1 MKQKLTLAI
10 IAVVAL
16 IAGAWGYG
24 SAAPAERQWEYE
36 FVTECNQARANG
48 LGAVGWELV
57 TMDPSSSHR
66 ECVFKRPRP

>member
-10 IAVVAL
+10 IAVIAL
-16 IAGAWGYG
+16 VGGAWSYG
-24 SAAPAERQWEYE
+24 SAAPAQQQWEYQ
-36 FVTECNQARANG
+36 FVTGCNQAQANS
-48 LGAVGWELV
+48 LGAIGWELV